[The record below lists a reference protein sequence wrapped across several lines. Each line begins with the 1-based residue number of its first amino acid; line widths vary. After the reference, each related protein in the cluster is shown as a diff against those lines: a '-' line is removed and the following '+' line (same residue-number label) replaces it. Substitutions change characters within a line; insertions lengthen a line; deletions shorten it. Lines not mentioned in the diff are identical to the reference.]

1 MMTDIFAILWFA
13 YIILITT
20 RYFIIRRR
28 RREVQRLED
37 ELFN

>member
-1 MMTDIFAILWFA
+1 MTDIYTILWFA
-13 YIILITT
+13 YVICVAT